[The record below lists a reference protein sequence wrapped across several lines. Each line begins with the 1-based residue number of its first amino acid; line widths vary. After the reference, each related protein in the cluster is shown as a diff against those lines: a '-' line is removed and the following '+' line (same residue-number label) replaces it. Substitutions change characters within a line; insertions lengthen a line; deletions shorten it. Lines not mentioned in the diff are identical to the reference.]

1 MKSNDFMIL
10 YVLVCG
16 FLIGT
21 VIYGAFFSKGKTYP
35 IKQAPTESM
44 YDSQF
49 NSFEWRSH
57 KYLKYSGY
65 DTHYDTHVFN
75 ALLHDP
81 DCPCITNNLMRL
93 YQAISTK

>member
-1 MKSNDFMIL
+1 MKENDFMII
-10 YVLVCG
+10 YVLISG
-16 FLIGT
+16 ILIGAVMHST
-21 VIYGAFFSKGKTYP
+21 ISSPKYKPDASGKTS
-35 IKQAPTESM
+35 IESV

-49 NSFEWRSH
+49 TNFEWKGH

-81 DCPCITNNLMRL
+81 DCPCWTNRL
-93 YQAISTK
+93 ESCR